1 MSSKASRLGTSA
13 SFGNARPVSARRAAI
28 NSATKAPTEGA
39 PPPVVLPLRH
49 ISLNP
54 ANPRATLG
62 DLTALAGSLKDHGQ
76 KQAITIMARDAYL
89 VANPDQSEN
98 LEADTSYVVIDG
110 NSRLAAAREAGLPT
124 LKVMVDDDLGSDP
137 DELLESALVANI
149 HRQDLAPL
157 DEARALEALLRV
169 HGSQRKLAA
178 RLHRS
183 QGWVAQRLA
192 LLGLTPELQQRLE
205 RKEESV
211 ELLRAV
217 GNKPAEEQQAE
228 FERLKQL
235 KAEEEADRE
244 RQRAARSVPESDYG
258 VITPAPG
265 SASVLPS
272 GPGSG
277 PSSGLSSGSSSSG
290 QSSGST
296 PVPGS
301 WGASE
306 PLVAPVS
313 ESEGDY
319 GVITSAFAPRS
330 VPAPDPQSD
339 YGVITSE
346 APGLRWHES
355 DSPASA
361 RTESQRRDAV
371 PDRAFSDRTVP
382 GRTVPDRAAS
392 DRAVSDRAASD
403 RAGAD
408 AVPWADPKAVLAI
421 AKQWMTPENYR
432 TLLKLAADE
441 DTA

>member
-62 DLTALAGSLKDHGQ
+62 DLSALAGSLKDHGQ
-76 KQAITIMARDAYL
+76 KQAITLMARDAYL
-89 VANPDQSEN
+89 AANPDQREH

-110 NSRLAAAREAGLPT
+110 NSRLAAAREAGLAT

-169 HGSQRKLAA
+169 HGSQRKLAS

-192 LLGLTPELQQRLE
+192 LLGLTPELQQLLE

-235 KAEEEADRE
+235 KAQEEADRE
-244 RQRAARSVPESDYG
+244 KQRTARS
-258 VITPAPG
+258 AP
-265 SASVLPS
+265 
-272 GPGSG
+272 
-277 PSSGLSSGSSSSG
+277 
-290 QSSGST
+290 
-296 PVPGS
+296 
-301 WGASE
+301 
-306 PLVAPVS
+306 
-313 ESEGDY
+313 EGDY
-319 GVITSAFAPRS
+319 GVITSAPVPVPAS
-330 VPAPDPQSD
+330 VPESVPVPEPKSDYGVITPGSEPTSAPAPGPQSD
-339 YGVITSE
+339 YGVITSQ
-346 APGLRWHES
+346 APRGPRPQET
-355 DSPASA
+355 DSPAPA
-361 RTESQRRDAV
+361 RTEPRS
-371 PDRAFSDRTVP
+371 
-382 GRTVPDRAAS
+382 RAA
-392 DRAVSDRAASD
+392 AD

-408 AVPWADPKAVLAI
+408 AMPWEDPKAVLTI
-421 AKQWMTPENYR
+421 ARQWMTSENYR
-432 TLLKLAADE
+432 TLLKLAAATDDE
-441 DTA
+441 AGA

>member
-76 KQAITIMARDAYL
+76 KQAITLMARDAYL
-89 VANPDQSEN
+89 AANPDQREH

-110 NSRLAAAREAGLPT
+110 NSRLAAAREAGLAT

-169 HGSQRKLAA
+169 HGSQRKLAG

-235 KAEEEADRE
+235 KAQEDADRE
-244 RQRAARSVPESDYG
+244 RQRTAKSAPESDYG

-265 SASVLPS
+265 PTS
-272 GPGSG
+272 GPTPEPMSG
-277 PSSGLSSGSSSSG
+277 P
-290 QSSGST
+290 T
-296 PVPGS
+296 
-301 WGASE
+301 
-306 PLVAPVS
+306 
-313 ESEGDY
+313 SEGAAEPESDY
-319 GVITSAFAPRS
+319 AVITSAPEHAPAQGS
-330 VPAPDPQSD
+330 GPMSGTASAPAPEPPGD
-339 YGVITSE
+339 YAVITSE
-346 APGLRWHES
+346 APRGSRPQETGS
-355 DSPASA
+355 SVPA
-361 RTESQRRDAV
+361 RTEPLRRDAA
-371 PDRAFSDRTVP
+371 P
-382 GRTVPDRAAS
+382 
-392 DRAVSDRAASD
+392 D

-408 AVPWADPKAVLAI
+408 AVPWEDPKAVLAI
-421 AKQWMTPENYR
+421 ARQWMTPENYR

-441 DTA
+441 ATV